1 MVETILSVST
11 ETSIAQLDC
20 YSCPSVR
27 LSPSPASAPISAK
40 PARPH
45 QEIFLA
51 IRKVLETNSFFYPC
65 TISNIRTYLDSYER
79 LFTLRGLF
87 PSPVEEI
94 C

>member
-51 IRKVLETNSFFYPC
+51 IRKVLETNPFFF
-65 TISNIRTYLDSYER
+65 THAR
-79 LFTLRGLF
+79 LVTFAPILTPTSGCSLYGDYF
-87 PSPVEEI
+87 PHP
-94 C
+94 